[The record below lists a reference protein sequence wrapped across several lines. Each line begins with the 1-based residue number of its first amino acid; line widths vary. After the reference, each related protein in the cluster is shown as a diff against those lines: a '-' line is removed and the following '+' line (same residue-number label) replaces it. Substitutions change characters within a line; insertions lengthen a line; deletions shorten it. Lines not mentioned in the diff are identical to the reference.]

1 MCPLEIVLCRRPSVF
16 LMLAKLFKCLFGS
29 DQQQPSSSNSGGK
42 EVPQTA
48 QNGAK
53 PEGAKRHSAERSPRG
68 TSAAG
73 ETQRVVRANDRAFNA
88 PFNYATNY
96 IKTSKYSLLTF
107 LPRNLYQQFTRI
119 ANFYFLVLLGLQ
131 FWPQIA
137 SVPWGYTLIPLSCVL
152 ACSAVKDAFDDLQRH
167 RNDSQVNSRISYVVR
182 NSRLEPEKWM
192 DVRVGDIIRM
202 ENEHFIAADLLLL
215 STSEPHGLCYIET
228 AELDGETNLKTRVA
242 LPETVPL
249 NDRLKEITEF
259 NGEIVCELPN
269 NRLDHFEGRME
280 WRGGAI
286 PLDNRNMLLRGCRL
300 RNTRWCYGLVVF
312 AGRDTK
318 LMQNSGHATIK
329 RTSLD
334 RFLNLLILGIVL
346 FLLSM
351 CLICTLMSGLW
362 EHVTGRLFRVYL
374 PWDMFVVSTKRVL
387 SMPSNGEDDDPNS
400 VGPSKALIIAA
411 LQFFSYLIL
420 LNTVVPISLY
430 ISVEMIRLAHS
441 KFINNDIKMYDDKT
455 DTPARARTSTLNEEL
470 GQVQYVFSDK
480 TGTLT
485 QNIMLFKKCSI
496 NGRSYGDVMSE
507 RGEIVPIEDD
517 DKNVP
522 SPPPLD
528 FSDNRWH
535 EPNFRFFD
543 RTLLEDTKSGIK
555 EVPIYNII
563 KLFYFILFCHFWVNE
578 FWRLL
583 AICHTVMPERKPGNV
598 LEYQA
603 QSPDEAA
610 LTSAARNFG
619 FVFKSRTPK
628 SISIEVNGQEEVY
641 EMLHILDFD
650 NVRKRMSVL
659 IRSATK
665 TMLYCKGADTMVLD
679 RLSARGT
686 SELLRSAT
694 LQHLDKFASDGL
706 RTLCVAYKPVESEY
720 CLKWMDR
727 LRTAQLDSQRK
738 EELVEALY
746 EEMEQ
751 DMLLLGATAIEDKLQ
766 EGVPQ
771 TIATL
776 AAANIKIWVLTGD
789 KTETAINIGYS
800 CRLLTEAMSEVF
812 VIDGKEEEE
821 VEVQLKHIR
830 RRICDTKQAQKTI
843 FSSKPNRMA
852 TGIAQNNYYV
862 QNLAYCQIAKG
873 KINEKFVVFPHSD
886 GGKDERIG
894 CGSAAERYIARQIVA
909 LELAE
914 LEQETEDWKW
924 HEDILP
930 KAALRPHSMAYS
942 PDAMDKPKPGHK
954 RRRSAFDQQIRQIR
968 WRRSSLLEKIA
979 EDNAAAT
986 EVGAVP
992 ADGRLENEHERSAV
1006 GVSSFYP
1013 PPSTPIPGSSA
1024 SPLNFPPSGA
1034 KSASPPPPST
1044 NGVPPPVPTENGT
1057 TTTFPAHIGRSNGT
1071 GGDSNGSFP
1080 SEHRRFVTVKSPR
1093 SIAAAEISGRSRP
1106 ATAEERT
1113 DDAERGMAAEDEAE
1127 RSEHGG
1133 GYALVI
1139 NGESLAHALKQKYE
1153 KTFLE
1158 IGTSCLSV
1166 ICCRVTPLQKAQVVD
1181 LVKRNVKAVTLAIGD
1196 GANDVSMIRTAHIGV
1211 GISGQEGMQAVLSSD
1226 FSIGQFRFLERL
1238 LLVHGRWSYL
1248 RMCKFLRYFFYK
1260 NFAYTLPHFWY
1271 AFFCGFSA
1279 QTVNDPMLISMYN
1292 LCFTALPVLAM
1303 GIFEQDV
1310 DEQCSIRFPRLYI
1323 PGQFNLFFN
1332 MRIFIYSIIHGM
1344 ISSLVL
1350 FFVPFGAF
1358 FRAIGVDGRDR
1369 PINRPIVSHFLV
1381 LVVTGQIAFDTV
1393 YWTWINWLVVAGSV
1407 GFYALTV
1414 FVCYQIEPIRT
1425 LVSNDKYNFFGV
1437 AFSAVRI
1444 PEFWLSLLLICV
1456 ILLVPMIANR
1466 FFWFD
1471 THPSYSDRLRV
1482 RHRLCMEPS
1491 EQPAAET
1498 KQAAAPTTRTAMA
1511 RRLRSGYAFSHSTG
1525 FGELIAKGT
1534 LFKNFEHLHIPSF
1547 HRTGHDDLPHNRLHH
1562 AQRRHSLLRVHPEL
1576 ASATPSA
1583 GDSDGQ
1589 QVLNPISLSMDTG
1602 GDMTAVSSMTQFSP
1616 TSSNT
1621 TTTTTLCCASDKIH
1635 QKKRSIL
1642 PQLPA
1647 PSVPNS
1653 SRPLHSHYQ
1662 QHGHQSRHHQP
1673 SPTRRSTVES
1683 LVIEHPP
1690 VDGDDGMPPMI
1701 THIAVKEEEEEEEDY
1716 ETGSAGPIEP
1726 GDQPGPAGRIETGD
1740 QPGSAR
1746 RIDTGDQ
1753 PGSAGRDNR
1762 SRMVTA
1768 HSARPMDLVRP
1779 SPELRHNLV
1788 VNAELDNEMPMPSL
1802 PSTTHKFVVNAELDN
1817 LPNHWRFNAEAVPAT
1832 SGPREPADLQ
1842 MKSRTA
1848 EGLKSAEPGTTF
1860 VSKTRRMSSSSS
1872 TTGQSA
1878 GETGTA
1884 TPNRQRNRQRVFTG
1898 KKSAQNG
1905 RKRERRESEEDTT
1918 NV

>member
-830 RRICDTKQAQKTI
+830 RRICDTKQAQ
-843 FSSKPNRMA
+843 
-852 TGIAQNNYYV
+852 
-862 QNLAYCQIAKG
+862 
-873 KINEKFVVFPHSD
+873 
-886 GGKDERIG
+886 
-894 CGSAAERYIARQIVA
+894 
-909 LELAE
+909 
-914 LEQETEDWKW
+914 
-924 HEDILP
+924 
-930 KAALRPHSMAYS
+930 
-942 PDAMDKPKPGHK
+942 
-954 RRRSAFDQQIRQIR
+954 
-968 WRRSSLLEKIA
+968 
-979 EDNAAAT
+979 
-986 EVGAVP
+986 
-992 ADGRLENEHERSAV
+992 SAV

>member
-1 MCPLEIVLCRRPSVF
+1 
-16 LMLAKLFKCLFGS
+16 MLAKLFKCLFGS

-42 EVPQTA
+42 EMPQTA
-48 QNGAK
+48 QNGVK
-53 PEGAKRHSAERSPRG
+53 PEGARRHSAERSPRG
-68 TSAAG
+68 ISAGG

-131 FWPQIA
+131 FFPQVA
-137 SVPWGYTLIPLSCVL
+137 SVPWVYTLVPLSCVL

-167 RNDSQVNSRISYVVR
+167 RNDSQVNSRISYIVR

-249 NDRLKEITEF
+249 NDKLKEITEF
-259 NGEIVCELPN
+259 SGEIVCELPN

-280 WRGGAI
+280 WRGSAI

-312 AGRDTK
+312 AGKDTK

-346 FLLSM
+346 FLLAM

-507 RGEIVPIEDD
+507 RGEIVPIDDD

-522 SPPPLD
+522 TPPPLD
-528 FSDNRWH
+528 FSANRWH

-543 RTLLEDTKSGIK
+543 QTLLEDTKSGI
-555 EVPIYNII
+555 E
-563 KLFYFILFCHFWVNE
+563 E
-578 FWRLL
+578 
-583 AICHTVMPERKPGNV
+583 PGNV

-665 TMLYCKGADTMVLD
+665 TLLYCKGADTMVLD

-694 LQHLDKFASDGL
+694 LQHLDKFATDGL

-812 VIDGKEEEE
+812 VIDGKEEKE

-830 RRICDTKQAQKTI
+830 RRICDTKQAQRTI

-852 TGIAQNNYYV
+852 TGIAQNNYYA

-873 KINEKFVVFPHSD
+873 KINKKFVVFPHSD

-930 KAALRPHSMAYS
+930 KATLRPHSMAFS

-979 EDNAAAT
+979 EDKAAAT

-992 ADGRLENEHERSAV
+992 ADGRLENGHERSAV

-1034 KSASPPPPST
+1034 KSASPPPPPT
-1044 NGVPPPVPTENGT
+1044 NGVPPPESTENGT
-1057 TTTFPAHIGRSNGT
+1057 TTTFPTHVGRSV
-1071 GGDSNGSFP
+1071 P
-1080 SEHRRFVTVKSPR
+1080 SEHRRFVTMKSPR

-1113 DDAERGMAAEDEAE
+1113 DDAEKGMAAEDEAE

-1279 QTVNDPMLISMYN
+1279 QTVYDPVLISMYN

-1303 GIFEQDV
+1303 AIFDQDV
-1310 DEQCSIRFPRLYI
+1310 DEQCSTRFPRLYI

-1358 FRAIGVDGRDR
+1358 FRAVGVDGRDL
-1369 PINRPIVSHFLV
+1369 NDYSLFAFTAYTA
-1381 LVVTGQIAFDTV
+1381 LVVVG
-1393 YWTWINWLVVAGSV
+1393 GSV

-1414 FVCYQIEPIRT
+1414 IVCYQIAPISK
-1425 LVSNDKYNFFGV
+1425 LVSSHGNFNFFGV

-1444 PEFWLSLLLICV
+1444 PEFWLSL
-1456 ILLVPMIANR
+1456 
-1466 FFWFD
+1466 F
-1471 THPSYSDRLRV
+1471 

-1498 KQAAAPTTRTAMA
+1498 KQAAVPTTRTAMA

-1547 HRTGHDDLPHNRLHH
+1547 HRTGHDDLPHNNHRLHQRH
-1562 AQRRHSLLRVHPEL
+1562 SSAHRRHSLLRIHPEL
-1576 ASATPSA
+1576 ESATPSA

-1635 QKKRSIL
+1635 QKVRSIL

-1653 SRPLHSHYQ
+1653 SRPLHCHYQ
-1662 QHGHQSRHHQP
+1662 QHGHHSRHSQP

-1690 VDGDDGMPPMI
+1690 VDGDDEVPPMI
-1701 THIAVKEEEEEEEDY
+1701 THIAVKEEDEEEEDY
-1716 ETGSAGPIEP
+1716 ETESAGQIEP
-1726 GDQPGPAGRIETGD
+1726 GDQPGSAGRIEPSDQPGSAGRIETGD
-1740 QPGSAR
+1740 QPGSAG
-1746 RIDTGDQ
+1746 RIETGDQ
-1753 PGSAGRDNR
+1753 PGSAGQDNR

-1779 SPELRHNLV
+1779 SPELRHNFV

-1832 SGPREPADLQ
+1832 SGPGEPADLQ

-1848 EGLKSAEPGTTF
+1848 EGLKSVEPGTTF

-1884 TPNRQRNRQRVFTG
+1884 RPTHQRNRQRVFTG